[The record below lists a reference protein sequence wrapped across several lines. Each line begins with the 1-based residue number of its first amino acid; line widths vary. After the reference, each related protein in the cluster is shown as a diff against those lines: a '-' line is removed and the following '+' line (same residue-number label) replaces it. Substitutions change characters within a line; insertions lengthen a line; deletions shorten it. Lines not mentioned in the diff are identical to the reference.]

1 MDKIFKKLDNIEQQ
15 ITETNK
21 EKNGEVKETLGSKTG
36 FIIKQHN
43 FILQQEN

>member
-21 EKNGEVKETLGSKTG
+21 EKNDEVKETLGWKTG
-36 FIIKQHN
+36 FINKAT
-43 FILQQEN
+43 

>member
-15 ITETNK
+15 LSETNK
-21 EKNGEVKETLGSKTG
+21 EKNNEVKETLGWKTG

-43 FILQQEN
+43 FILQEN